1 MIAKIKGNV
10 EAVNGNLVIVDVRG
24 IGYEV
29 LCPER
34 SITSI
39 EENKSISL
47 YIQTILRDDTI
58 NLYGFLSLE
67 EKRAFSTLQT
77 VQGVGAKLAMTI
89 LGFFSVKELGNHI
102 GSADEKSICL
112 APGVGTKVAKRIITE
127 LRDAYSN
134 QSNIYDNETL
144 TKRNSINS
152 ALINL
157 GYSRSEALSLIE
169 KIKDDISDGANIED
183 LIKQALRKSG

>member
-10 EAVNGNLVIVDVRG
+10 EAVNGNHVIVDVNG
-24 IGYEV
+24 LGYEV

-34 SITSI
+34 SINAI
-39 EENKSISL
+39 EKNKFISL

-67 EKRAFSTLQT
+67 EKEAFSTLQT

-89 LGFFSVKELGNHI
+89 IGFFSVKELGNHI
-102 GSADEKSICL
+102 GSGDEKSICS
-112 APGVGTKVAKRIITE
+112 APGVGAKVAKRIITE
-127 LRDAYSN
+127 LKDVYSD
-134 QSNIYDNETL
+134 QSNNYDDEAL

-157 GYSRSEALSLIE
+157 GYSRTEAFNLIQ
-169 KIKDDISDGANIED
+169 KIKSDINDGASVED
-183 LIKQALRKSG
+183 LIKEALRRSD

>member
-10 EAVNGNLVIVDVRG
+10 EAVNGNHVIVDVNG
-24 IGYEV
+24 LGYEV

-34 SITSI
+34 SINAI
-39 EENKSISL
+39 EKNKFISL

-67 EKRAFSTLQT
+67 EKKAFSTLQT

-89 LGFFSVKELGNHI
+89 IGFFSVKELGNHI
-102 GSADEKSICL
+102 GSGDEKSICS
-112 APGVGTKVAKRIITE
+112 APGVGAKVAKRIITE
-127 LRDAYSN
+127 LKDVYSD
-134 QSNIYDNETL
+134 QSNNFDDEAL

-157 GYSRSEALSLIE
+157 GYSQAEALNLIQ
-169 KIKDDISDGANIED
+169 KIKSDINDGASIED
-183 LIKQALRKSG
+183 LIKEALRRSD

>member
-10 EAVNGNLVIVDVRG
+10 EAVNGNLVIVDVNG
-24 IGYEV
+24 LGYEV

-34 SITSI
+34 SINTI
-39 EENKSISL
+39 EENTHISL

-58 NLYGFLSLE
+58 NLYGFLSLD
-67 EKRAFSTLQT
+67 EKKAFSTLQT

-89 LGFFSVKELGNHI
+89 IGFFSVKELGNYI
-102 GSADEKSICL
+102 GSGDEKSICS

-127 LRDAYSN
+127 LKDVYSDH
-134 QSNIYDNETL
+134 SNNYDNEAL

-157 GYSRSEALSLIE
+157 GYNRAEASNLID
-169 KIKDDISDGANIED
+169 KIKGDISDGASIED
-183 LIKQALRKSG
+183 LIKEALRRSD

>member
-10 EAVNGNLVIVDVRG
+10 EAVNGNHVIVDVNG
-24 IGYEV
+24 LGYEV

-34 SITSI
+34 SINAI
-39 EENKSISL
+39 EKNKFISL

-67 EKRAFSTLQT
+67 EKEAFSTLQT

-89 LGFFSVKELGNHI
+89 IGFFSVKELGNHI
-102 GSADEKSICL
+102 GSGDEKSICS
-112 APGVGTKVAKRIITE
+112 APGVGAKVAKRIITE
-127 LRDAYSN
+127 LKDVYSD
-134 QSNIYDNETL
+134 QSNNYDDEAL

-157 GYSRSEALSLIE
+157 GYSQTEALNLIQ
-169 KIKDDISDGANIED
+169 KIKSDINDGASIED
-183 LIKQALRKSG
+183 LIKEALRRSD

>member
-10 EAVNGNLVIVDVRG
+10 ESISGNLVIIDVNG
-24 IGYEV
+24 LGYEV

-34 SITSI
+34 SINVI
-39 EENKSISL
+39 EENNDISL

-67 EKRAFSTLQT
+67 EKKAFSTLQT

-89 LGFFSVKELGNHI
+89 IGFFSVKELGNHI
-102 GSADEKSICL
+102 GTGDEKSISL
-112 APGVGTKVAKRIITE
+112 APGVGAKVAKRIITE
-127 LRDAYSN
+127 LKDVYSD
-134 QSNIYDNETL
+134 QSNNYDGDVL
-144 TKRNSINS
+144 AKRNSINS

-157 GYSRSEALSLIE
+157 GYSRTQASSLIE
-169 KIKDDISDGANIED
+169 KIKGDISDGASIED
-183 LIKQALRKSG
+183 LIKEALRRSD

>member
-10 EAVNGNLVIVDVRG
+10 EAVNGNHVIVDVNG
-24 IGYEV
+24 LGYEV

-34 SITSI
+34 SINAI
-39 EENKSISL
+39 EKNKCISL
-47 YIQTILRDDTI
+47 YIQTVLRDDTI

-67 EKRAFSTLQT
+67 EKKVFSTLQT

-89 LGFFSVKELGNHI
+89 IGFFSVKELGNHI
-102 GSADEKSICL
+102 GSGDEKSICS
-112 APGVGTKVAKRIITE
+112 APGVGAKVAKRIITE
-127 LRDAYSN
+127 LKDVYSD
-134 QSNIYDNETL
+134 QSNNYDNEAL

-157 GYSRSEALSLIE
+157 GYSQAEALNLIQ
-169 KIKDDISDGANIED
+169 KIKSDINDGASIED
-183 LIKQALRKSG
+183 LIKEALRRSD

>member
-10 EAVNGNLVIVDVRG
+10 EAVNGNQVIVDVNG
-24 IGYEV
+24 LGYEV
-29 LCPER
+29 LCPDR
-34 SITSI
+34 SINAI
-39 EENKSISL
+39 EKNKFISL

-67 EKRAFSTLQT
+67 EKKAFSTLQT

-89 LGFFSVKELGNHI
+89 IGFFSVKELGNHI
-102 GSADEKSICL
+102 GNGDEKSICS
-112 APGVGTKVAKRIITE
+112 APGVGAKVAKRIITE
-127 LRDAYSN
+127 LKDVYSD
-134 QSNIYDNETL
+134 QSNNYDNEAL

-157 GYSRSEALSLIE
+157 GYSRTEALSLIQ
-169 KIKDDISDGANIED
+169 KIKSDINDGASIED
-183 LIKQALRKSG
+183 LIKEALRRSD

>member
-10 EAVNGNLVIVDVRG
+10 EAVNGNQVIVDVNG
-24 IGYEV
+24 LGYEV

-34 SITSI
+34 SINAI
-39 EENKSISL
+39 EKNKFISL

-67 EKRAFSTLQT
+67 EKKAFSTLQT

-89 LGFFSVKELGNHI
+89 IGFFSVKELGNHI
-102 GSADEKSICL
+102 GNGDEKSICS
-112 APGVGTKVAKRIITE
+112 APGVGAKVAKRIITE
-127 LRDAYSN
+127 LKDVYSD
-134 QSNIYDNETL
+134 QSNNYDNEAL

-157 GYSRSEALSLIE
+157 GYSRTEALSLIQ
-169 KIKDDISDGANIED
+169 KIKSDINDGASIED
-183 LIKQALRKSG
+183 LIKEALRRSD

>member
-10 EAVNGNLVIVDVRG
+10 EAVSGNQVIVDVNG
-24 IGYEV
+24 LGYEV
-29 LCPER
+29 MCPER
-34 SITSI
+34 SINAI
-39 EENKSISL
+39 EKNKYISL

-67 EKRAFSTLQT
+67 EKKAFSTLQT

-89 LGFFSVKELGNHI
+89 IGFFSVKELGNHI
-102 GSADEKSICL
+102 GSGDEKSICSV
-112 APGVGTKVAKRIITE
+112 PGVGAKVAKRIITE
-127 LRDAYSN
+127 LKDVYSD
-134 QSNIYDNETL
+134 QSNNYDNEAL

-157 GYSRSEALSLIE
+157 GYSQAEALNLIQ
-169 KIKDDISDGANIED
+169 KIKSDINDGASIED
-183 LIKQALRKSG
+183 LIKEALRRSD

>member
-10 EAVNGNLVIVDVRG
+10 EAVNGNHVIVDVNG
-24 IGYEV
+24 LGYEV

-34 SITSI
+34 SINAI
-39 EENKSISL
+39 EKNKFISL

-67 EKRAFSTLQT
+67 EKKAFSTLQT

-89 LGFFSVKELGNHI
+89 IGFFSVKELGNHI
-102 GSADEKSICL
+102 GSGDEKSICS
-112 APGVGTKVAKRIITE
+112 APGVGAKVAKRIITE
-127 LRDAYSN
+127 LKDVYSD
-134 QSNIYDNETL
+134 QSNNYDDEAL

-157 GYSRSEALSLIE
+157 GYSRTEALNLIQ
-169 KIKDDISDGANIED
+169 KIKSDINDGASVED
-183 LIKQALRKSG
+183 LIKEALRRSD

>member
-10 EAVNGNLVIVDVRG
+10 EAVNGNLVIVDVNG
-24 IGYEV
+24 LGYEV

-34 SITSI
+34 SINTI
-39 EENKSISL
+39 EENTHISL

-58 NLYGFLSLE
+58 NLYGFLSLD
-67 EKRAFSTLQT
+67 EKKAFSTLQT

-89 LGFFSVKELGNHI
+89 IGFFSVKELGNHI
-102 GSADEKSICL
+102 GSGDEKSICS

-127 LRDAYSN
+127 LKDVYSDH
-134 QSNIYDNETL
+134 SNNYDNEAL

-157 GYSRSEALSLIE
+157 GYNRAEASNLID
-169 KIKDDISDGANIED
+169 KIKGDISDGASIED
-183 LIKQALRKSG
+183 LIKEALRRSD

>member
-10 EAVNGNLVIVDVRG
+10 EAVNGNHVIVDVNG
-24 IGYEV
+24 LGYEV

-34 SITSI
+34 SINAI
-39 EENKSISL
+39 EKNKFISL

-67 EKRAFSTLQT
+67 EKKAFSTLQT

-89 LGFFSVKELGNHI
+89 IGFFSVKELGNHI
-102 GSADEKSICL
+102 GSGDEKSICS
-112 APGVGTKVAKRIITE
+112 APGVGAKVAKRIISE
-127 LRDAYSN
+127 LKDIYSD
-134 QSNIYDNETL
+134 QSDNYNDEAL

-157 GYSRSEALSLIE
+157 GYSRTEALNLIQ
-169 KIKDDISDGANIED
+169 KIKSDINDGASIED
-183 LIKQALRKSG
+183 LIKEALRRSD

>member
-89 LGFFSVKELGNHI
+89 LGFFSVKELGNYI

>member
-10 EAVNGNLVIVDVRG
+10 EAVNGNHVIVDVNG
-24 IGYEV
+24 LGYEV

-34 SITSI
+34 SINAI
-39 EENKSISL
+39 EKNKFISL

-67 EKRAFSTLQT
+67 EKKAFSTLQT

-89 LGFFSVKELGNHI
+89 IGFFSVKELGNHI
-102 GSADEKSICL
+102 GSGDEKSICS
-112 APGVGTKVAKRIITE
+112 APGVGAKVVKRIITE
-127 LRDAYSN
+127 LKDVYSD
-134 QSNIYDNETL
+134 QSNNYDDEAL

-157 GYSRSEALSLIE
+157 GYSRTEALNLIQ
-169 KIKDDISDGANIED
+169 KIKSDINDGASIED
-183 LIKQALRKSG
+183 LIKEALRRSD

>member
-10 EAVNGNLVIVDVRG
+10 EAVNGNHVIVDVNG
-24 IGYEV
+24 LGYEV

-34 SITSI
+34 SINAI
-39 EENKSISL
+39 EKNKFISL

-58 NLYGFLSLE
+58 NLYGFLSLD
-67 EKRAFSTLQT
+67 EKKAFSTLQT

-89 LGFFSVKELGNHI
+89 IGFFSVKELGNHI
-102 GSADEKSICL
+102 GSGDEKSICS
-112 APGVGTKVAKRIITE
+112 APGVGAKVAKRIITE
-127 LRDAYSN
+127 LKDVYSD
-134 QSNIYDNETL
+134 QSNNYDDEAL

-157 GYSRSEALSLIE
+157 GYSRTEALNLIQ
-169 KIKDDISDGANIED
+169 KIKSDINDGASIED
-183 LIKQALRKSG
+183 LIKEALRRSD

>member
-10 EAVNGNLVIVDVRG
+10 EAVNGNHVIVDVNG
-24 IGYEV
+24 LGYEV

-34 SITSI
+34 SINAI
-39 EENKSISL
+39 QKNKFISL

-67 EKRAFSTLQT
+67 EKKAFSTLQT

-89 LGFFSVKELGNHI
+89 IGFFSVKELGNHI
-102 GSADEKSICL
+102 GSGDEKSICS
-112 APGVGTKVAKRIITE
+112 APGVGAKVAKRIITE
-127 LRDAYSN
+127 LKDVYSD
-134 QSNIYDNETL
+134 QSNNYDDEAL

-157 GYSRSEALSLIE
+157 GYSRTEALNLIQ
-169 KIKDDISDGANIED
+169 KIKSDINDGASIED
-183 LIKQALRKSG
+183 LIKEALRRSD